1 MLYYS
6 AFFNGSAAGGA
17 EGWLARWPAASSWRR
32 HRLARAVMRILSMWL
47 WPRFSCMSLAFARMR
62 AIRWDC
68 MLAIGA

>member
-32 HRLARAVMRILSMWL
+32 YRLARAVMRVLSMRL
-47 WPRFSCMSLAFARMR
+47 WSRFSFMWLAFARMGDVG
-62 AIRWDC
+62 WDC
-68 MLAIGA
+68 MLGTGA